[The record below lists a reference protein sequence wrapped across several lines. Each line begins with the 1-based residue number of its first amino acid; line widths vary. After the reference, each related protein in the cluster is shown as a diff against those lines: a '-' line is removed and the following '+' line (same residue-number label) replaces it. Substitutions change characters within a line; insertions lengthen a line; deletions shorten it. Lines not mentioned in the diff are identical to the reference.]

1 MKIITAMGDP
11 YINNKLKEKY
21 EVIGKDIFYQEGI
34 LEILTERKDIDL
46 LVLSN
51 NLPFEYKFE
60 ELIEKI
66 IKEKEELEIIVF
78 LKEKDENIEN
88 YLNSK
93 NIYKIFYLNEE
104 GYRNFFNVINSK
116 ENNPQKIQDEIKNFK
131 EIILNNSKKKGINL
145 KSDFL
150 KNKIEKEEKNKQNS
164 KKDEKENE
172 RNFKNREEG
181 EQDFENREEN
191 KSSKIIVVSGNSGA
205 GKTIVSILL
214 SKYIEKQNKKVLLI
228 DFDLKNKSINTLLG
242 VKKKKNTEENISIF
256 NKNLYILNEAKEILN
271 SFETYKIN
279 MFLEEL
285 KNKFDYI
292 IIDFSNEINEEL
304 GKSVLLKANK
314 IIFLLE
320 SNLLEIKKAKN
331 FLEIYLEDYGI
342 DSNKIK
348 IVFNKANKYK
358 IPDFILK
365 EIFSNFEIIGN
376 IEYDEK
382 YTLFINKNFNNI
394 NCKDEYKKI
403 YEKL

>member
-1 MKIITAMGDP
+1 MRIITAMGDP
-11 YINNKLKEKY
+11 YLNNKLKEKY

-34 LEILTERKDIDL
+34 LEILTERKNIDL

-51 NLPFEYKFE
+51 NLPGEYKFE

-66 IKEKEELEIIVF
+66 IKEKEEIEIIIF

-88 YLNSK
+88 FLNSK

-104 GYRNFFNVINSK
+104 GYKNFFNIINSNK
-116 ENNPQKIQDEIKNFK
+116 NNPQNIQNEIQNFK
-131 EIILNNSKKKGINL
+131 EIILNNSKKKEINL
-145 KSDFL
+145 KNEKIL
-150 KNKIEKEEKNKQNS
+150 KN
-164 KKDEKENE
+164 EN
-172 RNFKNREEG
+172 N
-181 EQDFENREEN
+181 EEN
-191 KSSKIIVVSGNSGA
+191 KISKIIVISGNSGS

-228 DFDLKNKSINTLLG
+228 DFDFKNKSINTLLG
-242 VKKKKNTEENISIF
+242 IKTKKNIEENISIF
-256 NKNLYILNEAKEILN
+256 NKNLYILNEAKEILSN
-271 SFETYKIN
+271 FETYKIN

-292 IIDFSNEINEEL
+292 IIDFSNEINEDLE
-304 GKSVLLKANK
+304 KSVLIKANK

-331 FLEIYLEDYGI
+331 ILEIYLEDYKI
-342 DSNKIK
+342 DFNKIK
-348 IVFNKANKYK
+348 IVFNKSNKYK
-358 IPDFILK
+358 IPEFILK

-376 IEYDEK
+376 IEYEEK
-382 YTLFINKNFNNI
+382 YTLFINKNFNII